1 MGFSESKE
9 QTDYMP
15 VNTFNHKNYIID
27 TKFSNKYDDIS
38 ILPLSEL
45 EYPIESLTLPDR
57 TIQFFLNVNCG
68 TNQNCNKMYI
78 EKTKIKLPKSYYD
91 RTYMPTEPK
100 LPISSSN
107 NIISAENIPE
117 KTEEKE
123 IPVDI
128 VYSPTSSAF
137 MDKINIKS
145 SDETKPLI
153 PTKSEYHIPSNDT
166 INPNLPAN
174 IPALNTTLSPSESV
188 QIITSPFNKKDEIPI
203 ENAENIIYP
212 ADKTIQ
218 PELKTIPEIE
228 TKPNIALGA
237 APEVSLKYNIFSSDK
252 FWNSSFMPNGRLI

>member
-15 VNTFNHKNYIID
+15 IDIFNHKNYIID
-27 TKFSNKYDDIS
+27 TKFSNKYDNIS
-38 ILPLSEL
+38 VLPLSEL

-91 RTYMPTEPK
+91 V
-100 LPISSSN
+100 
-107 NIISAENIPE
+107 SAENIPE
-117 KTEEKE
+117 KET
-123 IPVDI
+123 PVDI

-153 PTKSEYHIPSNDT
+153 PTKPEHPIPSNDT
-166 INPNLPAN
+166 TKPNLPAN
-174 IPALNTTLSPSESV
+174 IPALDTTLSPSESV
-188 QIITSPFNKKDEIPI
+188 QIITSPFNKKDEISI
-203 ENAENIIYP
+203 ENVENIIYP

-218 PELKTIPEIE
+218 PELKTTPEIE

>member
-15 VNTFNHKNYIID
+15 IDIFNHKNYIID

-68 TNQNCNKMYI
+68 INQNCNKMHI

-91 RTYMPTEPK
+91 KTYTPTEPK
-100 LPISSSN
+100 LPSSLSN
-107 NIISAENIPE
+107 NDVSAENIPE
-117 KTEEKE
+117 KET
-123 IPVDI
+123 PVDI

-153 PTKSEYHIPSNDT
+153 PTKLEYPIPSNDT
-166 INPNLPAN
+166 TKPNLPAN
-174 IPALNTTLSPSESV
+174 IPALDTTLSPSESV
-188 QIITSPFNKKDEIPI
+188 QIITSPFNKKDEASI

-218 PELKTIPEIE
+218 PELKTTPEIE